1 MLKSVGHGVAMAN
14 ASDELKAIADDV
26 CGYVA
31 EDGIYYYCLE
41 HGMI

>member
-1 MLKSVGHGVAMAN
+1 MLHAVGKGVAMEN
-14 ASDELKAIADDV
+14 ASEQLKAAADEI
-26 CGYVA
+26 CGHVA